1 MGRRSA
7 ATKGCEAS
15 IMNRAWFAP
24 VFVVAASLVSACDA
38 RPSCS
43 PEDLAAAVRA
53 YQLARDAVDA
63 LPSSALELADALE
76 YVETTAARL
85 RRCTTR

>member
-1 MGRRSA
+1 
-7 ATKGCEAS
+7 
-15 IMNRAWFAP
+15 MNRAIWLAP
-24 VFVVAASLVSACDA
+24 IFFVASLVSACDA

-53 YQLARDAVDA
+53 YQFARDAVDA
-63 LPSSALELADALE
+63 LPTNALDLADALE
-76 YVETTAARL
+76 SLETTAARL